1 MTKDSKHTPSEFLLF
16 RYQLFVD
23 STNFQPGFKSIGG
36 IETPEEL
43 YKQRNNLFRQALES
57 LSTPLNNAKLTYSIE
72 QKKSKTQYLLLAQAE
87 RMKKI
92 TQQQEDFL
100 VPHQP
105 YSWIAVD
112 MMPGHQVIGITSRTD
127 LHARY
132 VANKLSERL
141 QKLLKN
147 CYLDLQIEEIRN
159 PRSFWKIA
167 EEHVGKIRQVC
178 ITINPPN
185 MPELTDAFDKE
196 LTEFTQSAQA
206 KQTDIILKSHR
217 GQQLEINENN
227 PKLAAL
233 AHYADNGGG
242 NYYFKTTDSRRPI
255 KPIGAQESL
264 TAAPI
269 AEEMLIEQDIDSPK
283 TSILTK
289 LRKLGRVRRRKQ

>member
-1 MTKDSKHTPSEFLLF
+1 MTQDSKHTPTEFLLF

-23 STNFQPGFKSIGG
+23 IANFRPGLESIGG
-36 IETPEEL
+36 IETPQEL
-43 YKQRNNLFRQALES
+43 YKQRNELFRQALEF
-57 LSTPLNNAKLTYSIE
+57 LPQTPHNAKLTYSIE
-72 QKKSKTQYLLLAQAE
+72 QKKSKTQYLLLAQAD

-105 YSWIAVD
+105 YSWIAID

-127 LHARY
+127 LHAAY
-132 VANKLSERL
+132 VANKLAERL
-141 QKLLKN
+141 QKLLKDF
-147 CYLDLQIEEIRN
+147 YLDLQVEEIRN

-167 EEHVGKIRQVC
+167 EEHEGKIQQVC

-185 MPELTDAFDKE
+185 MPELTEEFDKE

-206 KQTDIILKSHR
+206 KQTDLILKSHR

-227 PKLAAL
+227 PRLAAL

-242 NYYFKTTDSRRPI
+242 KYYFKTTDSKRPI
-255 KPIGAQESL
+255 RPVGAQESL
-264 TAAPI
+264 TATPM
-269 AEEMLIEQDIDSPK
+269 AEKMLIEEDKDSPK

-289 LRKLGRVRRRKQ
+289 LRKLGRVRKRNQ